1 MQEKLLIII
10 NSIKNNKF
18 EEPVSEIK
26 PEQKLREDLNFDSFD
41 LAELTVKIEEEFG
54 VDIFEDGL
62 GNNGG
67 GGEGGWGMRASRLG
81 MHCTLFR
88 PTLIYG
94 AGIQQIF
101 TQIATSIRI

>member
-1 MQEKLLIII
+1 MQQKLLFII

-18 EEPVSEIK
+18 EEPVAKIL

-62 GNNGG
+62 VSSID
-67 GGEGGWGMRASRLG
+67 E
-81 MHCTLFR
+81 
-88 PTLIYG
+88 IYNKL
-94 AGIQQIF
+94 
-101 TQIATSIRI
+101 